1 MMSTPRDTV
10 MVIGLLAA
18 LGMVGN
24 APVQAP
30 AAPPGN
36 QDTAAQP
43 TATASGVIQAE
54 ANLVLVDVVA
64 SDKKENYVRD
74 LDVKEFHVYEDD
86 KELPI
91 ASFSHGSE
99 AKPTPSQPR
108 YLVLFF
114 DNSTMSTSDQPRA
127 RQAAA
132 QFVEKSAAADLL
144 MAVVDFTGAS
154 RITQSF
160 TASADTLKRAVSGV
174 KFAALQ
180 PNEPGQTMQV
190 AQLGGPSMLQV
201 RSDFAARSV
210 LLSIRNLA
218 KTLRTV
224 PGRKTLILFSGGFPL
239 NAERQSE
246 LTATIDA
253 ANKANVAIY
262 PVDVRGLEALSPMT
276 SPTITD
282 PTRQPGQPGFPP
294 GAELRDPIYPHDG
307 ALLAALRLDLLTL
320 PRLSQRP
327 GGGGGGTGGTGGG
340 GGGGGVGGGGGGG
353 SRGGGGGGGGAGG
366 GGGSTGGGSTGGGA
380 GGGRGTGG
388 STGGGTA
395 SGGGARGG
403 GGSGNP
409 SSPNN
414 NPYRY
419 GNTPQQTILPPL
431 MDNISTNQQVLYALA
446 AGTGGFTIFN
456 TNDFLQGLNKISQ
469 ELNEYYVLGY
479 VPPSQAHVGAYHR
492 IEVKTDRKGVKLRHR
507 NGYYDVKS
515 PDLLA
520 GKPEGR
526 VLEEQAASTQPGEI
540 PVSMSVPYFYTGPDV
555 ARVNLSL
562 EIPSQNLAFEK
573 DKGKFH
579 SQVHVLGIARRE
591 DNSVAARFSDAVT
604 LDMEKKELKEF
615 TKAPFTYQ
623 NTFNIAS
630 GKYTL
635 KIVLSAG
642 GQKFGKYE
650 MPLVIEPFNG
660 NTFNMSGVALSNK
673 MQPVSQLTASIDAAL
688 LEERTPLVV
697 RGTELTPSPNNHFK
711 RDEKVGLYVEVY
723 EPLMA
728 NPNPPRVGILYNIT
742 DRKTNQQ
749 VYASNTVP
757 VDNFMDAGSPLIPV
771 GILLPVENL
780 QAGDYR
786 VEVRARDAAGNASSI
801 HAAEFALE

>member
-1 MMSTPRDTV
+1 MTTPRDTA

-36 QDTAAQP
+36 QDAAGQA
-43 TATASGVIQAE
+43 TATAPEVIRTE

-64 SDKKENYVRD
+64 SDKKENYIRD

-99 AKPTPSQPR
+99 AKPTTSEPR

-114 DNSTMSTSDQPRA
+114 DNSTMSTSDQPHA

-144 MAVVDFTGAS
+144 MAVVDFSGAS
-154 RITQSF
+154 RITQNF
-160 TASADTLKRAVSGV
+160 TANAEALKRAVGGV
-174 KFAALQ
+174 KFASLQ

-210 LLSIRNLA
+210 LLAIRNLA
-218 KTLRTV
+218 RTLRTV

-262 PVDVRGLEALSPMT
+262 PVDVRGLEGLSPLGT
-276 SPTITD
+276 PNITD
-282 PTRQPGQPGFPP
+282 PTRQQGLPGFPP
-294 GAELRDPIYPHDG
+294 GAELRDPLYPHDE
-307 ALLAALRLDLLTL
+307 ALLAALRFDLLTL

-327 GGGGGGTGGTGGG
+327 GGGGGSTGGSGGGSAGGG
-340 GGGGGVGGGGGGG
+340 GARGGGGG
-353 SRGGGGGGGGAGG
+353 S
-366 GGGSTGGGSTGGGA
+366 GGSTGGGSTSGAGGTSGGS

-388 STGGGTA
+388 STGGGST
-395 SGGGARGG
+395 SGGGTRGSGGTRGG
-403 GGSGNP
+403 GSSNP
-409 SSPNN
+409 SSLN

-419 GNTPQQTILPPL
+419 GDTRQQTILPPL

-479 VPPSQAHVGAYHR
+479 VPPSQAHDGAYHR
-492 IEVKTDRKGVKLRHR
+492 IEVKIDRKGVKLRHR

-520 GKPEGR
+520 GKPEGK
-526 VLEEQAASTQPGEI
+526 VLEEQAANTQAGEI

-579 SQVHVLGIARRE
+579 SKVHVLGIARRE
-591 DNSVAARFSDAVT
+591 DNSVAARFSDTVT

-615 TKAPFTYQ
+615 TKVPFTYQ
-623 NTFNIAS
+623 NTFNIAP
-630 GKYTL
+630 GKYAL
-635 KIVLSAG
+635 KLVLSSG

-650 MPLVIEPFNG
+650 VPLVIEPFDG
-660 NTFNMSGVALSNK
+660 KTFHMSGVALSNK

-697 RGTELTPSPNNHFK
+697 RGTELTPSPDNHFK

-728 NPNPPRVGILYNIT
+728 NPTPPRVGILYSIT

-749 VYASNTVP
+749 VYASNTIP
-757 VDNFMDAGSPLIPV
+757 VDNFMDPGNPLIPV
-771 GILLPVENL
+771 GILLPVEKL
-780 QAGDYR
+780 QTGDYR
-786 VEVRARDAAGNASSI
+786 VEVRARDAAGNASPI
-801 HAAEFALE
+801 HTAEFALE

>member
-1 MMSTPRDTV
+1 M
-10 MVIGLLAA
+10 
-18 LGMVGN
+18 
-24 APVQAP
+24 
-30 AAPPGN
+30 
-36 QDTAAQP
+36 
-43 TATASGVIQAE
+43 
-54 ANLVLVDVVA
+54 A

-154 RITQSF
+154 RITQNF
-160 TASADTLKRAVSGV
+160 TASAEALKRAVGGV
-174 KFAALQ
+174 KFGALQ

-224 PGRKTLILFSGGFPL
+224 PGRKTLILFSSGFPL

-262 PVDVRGLEALSPMT
+262 PVDVRGLESLSPLT

-282 PTRQPGQPGFPP
+282 PTRQPGQLGFPP
-294 GAELRDPIYPHDG
+294 GAELRDPLYSHDE
-307 ALLAALRLDLLTL
+307 ALLAAVRLDLLTL
-320 PRLSQRP
+320 PHLSQRP

-340 GGGGGVGGGGGGG
+340 VGGGGGGG
-353 SRGGGGGGGGAGG
+353 ARGGGAGGGGGTG

-395 SGGGARGG
+395 SGGGTRGG
-403 GGSGNP
+403 GGGSSNP
-409 SSPNN
+409 SNFNN

-479 VPPSQAHVGAYHR
+479 IPPSQAHEGAYHR
-492 IEVKTDRKGVKLRHR
+492 IEVKIDRKGVKLRHR

-520 GKPEGR
+520 GKPEGK
-526 VLEEQAASTQPGEI
+526 VLEEQAASAQPGEI

-573 DKGKFH
+573 NKGKFH

-591 DNSVAARFSDAVT
+591 DNSVAARFSDTAT

-615 TKAPFTYQ
+615 TKVPFTYQ
-623 NTFNIAS
+623 NTFNIAP

-642 GQKFGKYE
+642 GQRFGKYE
-650 MPLVIEPFNG
+650 VPVVIEPFDG
-660 NTFNMSGVALSNK
+660 KTFHMSGVALSNK

-697 RGTELTPSPNNHFK
+697 RGLN
-711 RDEKVGLYVEVY
+711 
-723 EPLMA
+723 
-728 NPNPPRVGILYNIT
+728 
-742 DRKTNQQ
+742 
-749 VYASNTVP
+749 
-757 VDNFMDAGSPLIPV
+757 
-771 GILLPVENL
+771 
-780 QAGDYR
+780 
-786 VEVRARDAAGNASSI
+786 
-801 HAAEFALE
+801 